1 MVNFIL
7 SLGISGCFTLPTK
20 ILKGSLVD
28 SVSDVQLQIYT
39 DKQKSGEMCE
49 ESGLFFFFFFVFFAN
64 IAS

>member
-39 DKQKSGEMCE
+39 DTRMSGAMCEKSGP
-49 ESGLFFFFFFVFFAN
+49 FFFITFVFFAN